1 MRQIVPFKKDIKFK
15 SKIGEL
21 VSISLDHDL
30 TLKDDDTLSGY
41 FYLKG
46 TYKMLPTSEIE
57 TEYSYKIPVEIAIS
71 DNYDAFLARA
81 SIDDF
86 NYEIDG
92 DVLRI
97 SVDVLIDNLERREE
111 KKEEEPLNDV
121 DTRNIVL
128 ESEIDEDVQEEA
140 KRCYDKEEKEEIDV
154 FEDIKPQEKQ
164 EDESSKEVL
173 KGRDD
178 SSFMKDSTSF
188 FQDEEE
194 SYLTY
199 SVYLVKEEDTVDDI
213 LKRYAVDL
221 TLLQDYNDLTNVT
234 PGMKLII
241 PNIANND

>member
-1 MRQIVPFKKDIKFK
+1 
-15 SKIGEL
+15 
-21 VSISLDHDL
+21 
-30 TLKDDDTLSGY
+30 
-41 FYLKG
+41 
-46 TYKMLPTSEIE
+46 MLPTSEIE

>member
-1 MRQIVPFKKDIKFK
+1 MRQIVPFKKDITFK

-111 KKEEEPLNDV
+111 KEEKTLSNDIDI
-121 DTRNIVL
+121 DTRNSDL
-128 ESEIDEDVQEEA
+128 ESKLEDEEQEG
-140 KRCYDKEEKEEIDV
+140 KRCYDEEEKEEIDV
-154 FEDIKPQEKQ
+154 FEDVKTQEKQ
-164 EDESSKEVL
+164 EGSNKEVS

-213 LKRYAVDL
+213 LKRYTVDL

>member
-1 MRQIVPFKKDIKFK
+1 MRQIVPFKKDITFK

-21 VSISLDHDL
+21 ASISLDHDL
-30 TLKDDDTLSGY
+30 TLNDDDTLSGY

-46 TYKMLPTSEIE
+46 TYKRLPTSEIE

>member
-1 MRQIVPFKKDIKFK
+1 MRQIVPFKKDITFK

-57 TEYSYKIPVEIAIS
+57 TEY
-71 DNYDAFLARA
+71 
-81 SIDDF
+81 
-86 NYEIDG
+86 YEIDG

-121 DTRNIVL
+121 DTRNIIL
-128 ESEIDEDVQEEA
+128 ESKIDEDSQEEA
-140 KRCYDKEEKEEIDV
+140 MRCYDEEESEEIDV

-164 EDESSKEVL
+164 EDDSSKEVL

-178 SSFMKDSTSF
+178 SSFTKDSTSF

-199 SVYLVKEEDTVDDI
+199 SVYLVKEEDTIDDI
-213 LKRYAVDL
+213 LKKYAVDL